1 MDSEKFEQE
10 LPKNLEP
17 LDTDNDLGFHTGL
30 QTGSFPSAGK
40 ALAIAQTLHQLP
52 ECAQYITG
60 MYLHCF

>member
-17 LDTDNDLGFHTGL
+17 LDTDKDLGFHTGL

-40 ALAIAQTLHQLP
+40 PLAIASHTSP
-52 ECAQYITG
+52 TS
-60 MYLHCF
+60 